1 MLFNFLPQKQAELIL
16 NQETNSEEFEELF
29 PILCETDQNNIQTGT
44 STMYILF
51 LTHVL

>member
-16 NQETNSEEFEELF
+16 NQETNSDEFEELF

-44 STMYILF
+44 MYILF